1 MSRFSFTRSSAVVAL
16 SFFLLGC
23 AVPGPAEPEVPG
35 FADRALDET
44 QSQDGVTVGVE
55 IPTPD
60 ELEAE
65 FNLPLL
71 TYDFW
76 PVWLSVEN
84 RSSARLLFSPVD
96 FDPEHFSPGEIAWA
110 TAWASP
116 RGFEAE
122 RADLDRRQFPLVVEP
137 GATASGFIYADL
149 TRGARFF
156 SVVLYS
162 RQGTYRFVFGEVAP
176 GFQADFLRVDLENI
190 YRGDEI
196 RELTEVELREY
207 VGSLPQTVLG
217 GDQETPGDPLNIVL
231 VGDGESLLMA
241 FGEQNWDITETTTT
255 SSALKTIGSSLFRKQ
270 YRTSPVS
277 ALYLFDRQQDFALQK
292 ARHTVDERNHLRLWL
307 APVTYGGQSVWV
319 GQISRDIGVKFAERT
334 FVTHKIDP
342 DVDEARNYLLF
353 DLVQTGWFPAFA
365 FAKGVGETTVA
376 EPRYNYTDDPYI
388 TDGYRLV
395 LFHSGEGERNEDIEM
410 LNWEMPPPPSRN

>member
-1 MSRFSFTRSSAVVAL
+1 MGCSVSVPSKLDVA
-16 SFFLLGC
+16 
-23 AVPGPAEPEVPG
+23 G
-35 FADRALDET
+35 FADRALEET
-44 QSQDGVTVGVE
+44 QSLDGVTVGVE
-55 IPTPD
+55 ILTPG
-60 ELEAE
+60 EIEAE
-65 FNLPLL
+65 FDLPLL

-76 PVWLSVEN
+76 PVWLFVDN
-84 RSSARLLFSPVD
+84 RSSHRLLFSPVD

-110 TAWASP
+110 TGWAST

-122 RADLDRRQFPLVVEP
+122 RADLDRRQFPLVIEP
-137 GATASGFIYADL
+137 GTTASGFIYADL

-162 RQGTYRFVFGEVAP
+162 RQETYRFVFGEVAP
-176 GFQADFLRVDLENI
+176 GFHADFLEVDLENI
-190 YRGDEI
+190 YRGE
-196 RELTEVELREY
+196 EVKNLSEEELREY
-207 VGSLPQTVLG
+207 VDTLPPTVLG

-231 VGDGESLLMA
+231 VGEGASLLMA
-241 FGEQNWDITETTTT
+241 FGQQNWDLTETTTT
-255 SSALKTIGSSLFRKQ
+255 SSALRTIGSSLFRKQ

-277 ALYLFDRQQDFALQK
+277 ALYLFDRQQDVALQK

-307 APVTYGGQSVWV
+307 APVNYRGQPVWV
-319 GQISRDIGVKFAERT
+319 GQISRDIGVKFADRT

-353 DLVQTGWFPAFA
+353 DLIQTGWFPAFA
-365 FAKGVGETTVA
+365 FAKGTGRTTYD

-395 LFHSGEGERNEDIEM
+395 IFHSGDGERVENIEM
-410 LNWEMPPPPSRN
+410 LNWEIPPPPSRN